1 MNPTSVITIGPSTS
15 DEVNRFANSV
25 VQAVQKG
32 EENPLKMLIQIR
44 GMEKA
49 FKIITEK
56 IRENYLRESDK
67 YPETKFQFMGNEV
80 AKGDTHTEYDFSK
93 CGDPT
98 FERLEVDLNKA
109 KADLDARKEFLKTL
123 RSPTPIGDTVT
134 GEIVTI
140 LPPTKKSV
148 AGLKITIK

>member
-1 MNPTSVITIGPSTS
+1 MNATSVITIGPSTA

-25 VQAVQKG
+25 IQAVQKG

-56 IRENYLRESDK
+56 IKENYLRESEK

-80 AKGDTHTEYDFSK
+80 AKGDVYTEYDYTV
-93 CGDPT
+93 CADPIWET
-98 FERLEVDLNKA
+98 RKTILDMAKSQLDERQ
-109 KADLDARKEFLKTL
+109 EFLKAL
-123 RSPTPIGDTVT
+123 REPITIVDEGSGEVVTVR
-134 GEIVTI
+134 
-140 LPPTKKSV
+140 PPLKKSTP
-148 AGLKITIK
+148 GLKISLR